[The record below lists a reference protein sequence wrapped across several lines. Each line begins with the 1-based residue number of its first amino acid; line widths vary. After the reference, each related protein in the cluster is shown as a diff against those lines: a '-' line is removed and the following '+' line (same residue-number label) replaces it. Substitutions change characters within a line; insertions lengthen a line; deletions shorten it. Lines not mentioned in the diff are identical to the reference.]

1 MEKEIISRIIREG
14 QDYIPEIELYN
25 RPMELERKGNY
36 VFVGVRQCGKSYMLY
51 QRIQQLLQEGHSI
64 KEIVYV
70 NFDDERLRQMKAE
83 ELDLIL
89 QAYAST
95 NEGKPLLFFDEIQNI
110 EGWEHFARRL
120 ANQKHQVFITGSNAK
135 MLGRDIAT
143 TLGGRYWTRNVYPF
157 SFKEYI
163 GREQINL
170 DPHWSDSPQLR
181 SAVERAFNEYF
192 QFGGFPDVFDVSAK
206 RLWLNE
212 LYNKIFFSDL
222 VVRNKIRNEA
232 SLRMTVK
239 RLAESVKQPTAY
251 NRISNLVKSTGIN
264 CQANTVMEY
273 VSFMRD
279 ACLLFSINNYA
290 SKFSD
295 RETIKKH
302 YFVDNGLLTIFLNDG
317 ETSLLE
323 NLCAIHLLQQY
334 GDDQL
339 FYYNKNVEVD
349 FYLPEQHTAIQAC
362 YSMSELQTSER
373 EINALVKLHAF
384 EPLQRALIITRD
396 DEYTIQKDNGLTI
409 EVKPIWKWLL
419 E

>member
-25 RPMELERKGNY
+25 RPLELERKGNY

-163 GREQINL
+163 GRAQINL
-170 DPHWSDSPQLR
+170 DPHWYDSPQLR
-181 SAVERAFNEYF
+181 AAVERAFNEYF

-239 RLAESVKQPTAY
+239 RLAESVKQPTAN

-323 NLCAIHLLQQY
+323 NLCAIHLFQQY

-349 FYLPEQHTAIQAC
+349 FYLPEQHSAIQAC

-384 EPLQRALIITRD
+384 EPLQHALIITRD